1 MEGRQLSRI
10 GAEVVRRRDG
20 GDEIDTHY
28 KVFTL
33 IQPNCTHNTT
43 NLVAVGGSIATCTI
57 IGSDM

>member
-1 MEGRQLSRI
+1 VWRRPGGRWGSEVEGRQLSRI

-33 IQPNCTHNTT
+33 IQP
-43 NLVAVGGSIATCTI
+43 LVFATPLI
-57 IGSDM
+57 

>member
-33 IQPNCTHNTT
+33 IQP
-43 NLVAVGGSIATCTI
+43 LVFATPLI
-57 IGSDM
+57 